1 MGRILACNKNK
12 KDYCNYKT
20 DKEKSLLSDAQ
31 MSIEMM
37 VTKKDLLEHAK
48 HSREIF
54 VSYKATFYN
63 FVGLRQKS
71 VFWAILATEFN

>member
-1 MGRILACNKNK
+1 
-12 KDYCNYKT
+12 
-20 DKEKSLLSDAQ
+20 
-31 MSIEMM
+31 MSTEMM

-48 HSREIF
+48 HSRDIF

-71 VFWAILATEFN
+71 VFWGILATEF

>member
-1 MGRILACNKNK
+1 
-12 KDYCNYKT
+12 
-20 DKEKSLLSDAQ
+20 

-37 VTKKDLLEHAK
+37 VTKKDLLEQ
-48 HSREIF
+48 